1 MSTSPSAVQEAP
13 SSEAAKSLRIR
24 RSFLAAGGTA
34 LAGAGAFAM
43 AGQAAAQGGNGT
55 QESLLDVWVK
65 TGKARI
71 GVDLNNKPLRFRDTA
86 GKPTGLGI
94 EFLELLMK
102 DIGATPEYI
111 EMPFGQTF
119 AALAAGKFDMI
130 GTFVTILPSRGLRG
144 TFAGFPAYYQQ
155 NVAYLKPGSR
165 VKTLAEL
172 NRKDVKIACQQG
184 SSEETTLRSVFPLAA
199 IQTFPQVADAASS
212 VGGGLVDALITDAFF
227 VTTMSKTFPEVKVLG
242 ESVNAIPN
250 TFFMPHNDFKLW
262 AYVTNWLRYQGSL
275 RTIVGLQ
282 NKWFGTEARDKYGIP
297 GIGVGSGGEPLV
309 IKG

>member
-1 MSTSPSAVQEAP
+1 MRTSRSADQENPSAD
-13 SSEAAKSLRIR
+13 AATNMKFR
-24 RSFLAAGGTA
+24 RSFLATGGTV
-34 LAGAGAFAM
+34 LAGAGALAM
-43 AGQAAAQGGNGT
+43 SGQAAAQPAAAS

-65 TGKARI
+65 TGKAKI
-71 GVDLNNKPLRFRDTA
+71 GVDLNNKPLRFRDTS

-102 DIGATPEYI
+102 DIGATPEYV

-130 GTFVTILPSRGLRG
+130 GTFVTILPGRALRG

-155 NVAYLKPGSR
+155 NVAYLKPGSK

-172 NRKDVKIACQQG
+172 NRKGIKIACQQG
-184 SSEETTLRSVFPLAA
+184 TSEETTLRSIFPLAT
-199 IQTFPQVADAASS
+199 IQTFPQVADAATS
-212 VGGGLVDALITDAFF
+212 VGTGLVDALITDAFF
-227 VTTMSKTFPEVKVLG
+227 VTTLSKTFPNVKVLS
-242 ESVNAIPN
+242 ETVNAIPN

-262 AYVTNWLRYQGSL
+262 AYITNWLRYQGSL

-282 NKWFGTEARDKYGIP
+282 NHWFGTEARDKYGIP
-297 GIGVGSGGEPLV
+297 SVGVGSGGEPLI
-309 IKG
+309 IKT